1 MKIFKNRRLKG
12 AISIF
17 LVIITI
23 PTMLLSGVLVDGS
36 RMTSARVMAQEGTD
50 LAAASV
56 LASYNQQLK
65 DEFGLFALEENDP
78 GKLKAIFEESLNA
91 TLLAHG
97 MSGDAQ
103 YSERL
108 WEIMKT
114 TLTGQ
119 KSYMGESF
127 LNLYDFNID
136 TCTIEPL
143 YELANQEVL
152 ANQMVEY
159 SKFRGIYIM
168 ADRMDIFNELG
179 DIKKDAE
186 KNQVTAEVMEDK
198 VDTDEKNATA
208 DEVLADLRI
217 EIDDLNLVIKAVSSA
232 QEEYK
237 HSLKAKM
244 EKIRIENT
252 DTEDRLSSSTAAA
265 ANRYGA
271 KQTALKDAA
280 KKACEKAKTVLKK
293 AEKTKK
299 EIEKSI
305 KNLENFCSRNQ
316 GKAADNENV
325 RELLQDAENNIELYK
340 KEYLPEVQKIIDD
353 PILNKMKQDS
363 QIKSNLNRVMKDIDE
378 AITKYIKEIEKIRA
392 SASEDSEEEI
402 EITDYYYYYLRSSES
417 TINADAVMNRS
428 TTRSYEPAIGALV
441 NYFIGKEWNSDN
453 LDPSRKYKKPPSNKD
468 DSSDKFDEEFA
479 KKQSG
484 KSGNSETNQAGEA
497 KQGSVDEEVY
507 NSRPSKTWNPDEGK
521 KNNTDFYNRDNDLS
535 SSKSI
540 LNQGKHS
547 MILDIAEATRDEVLC
562 LSYMFGTF
570 KTRLTGVKKFSS
582 EGMSSEDKNSFYM
595 PKWRYAHPDGELDI
609 RFTPKKDRNTV
620 LRSEIEYLIYGNR
633 SDAANETAVYATI
646 FAERL
651 ANNMIAMYADKEVV
665 NPSCHS
671 AAGVA
676 SAATSGFVPEAVFFW
691 IFLTAW
697 ATTETVIEMNYLIS
711 GGYRIPL
718 IKTNENI
725 LLNKLEFLESDGQGL
740 IENYGETGVFVSYE
754 DYLLILLLIK
764 GRDKRM
770 MRTEDLIEM
779 NIKKGGDSDFTMAN
793 SYTWIHADTK
803 LSIRYLFGN
812 VMPFQETYEKNGY
825 SGRMHFTNTIYQGY

>member
-23 PTMLLSGVLVDGS
+23 PTMLLSGVLIDGS
-36 RMTSARVMAQEGTD
+36 RMASAKAMAQEGTD

-97 MSGDAQ
+97 ISGDAQ

-136 TCTIEPL
+136 TCTVEPL
-143 YELANQEVL
+143 YVLANQEVL

-179 DIKKDAE
+179 DIKKEAE

-208 DEVLADLRI
+208 DEALVDLRT
-217 EIDDLNLVIKAVSSA
+217 EIDALNSA
-232 QEEYK
+232 IEDVDEKKKEYLT
-237 HSLKAKM
+237 SLEIEM

-252 DTEDRLSSSTAAA
+252 DTEEKLILSMGGTG
-265 ANRYGA
+265 YKE

-280 KKACEKAKTVLKK
+280 KKACEKSKTVLKK
-293 AEKTKK
+293 AEKAKK

-305 KNLENFCSRNQ
+305 KNLEKFCSRNQ

-378 AITKYIKEIEKIRA
+378 AITKYIEEIEEIRA

-417 TINADAVMNRS
+417 TIDANAVMSRS
-428 TTRSYEPAIGALV
+428 TTRSYKPAIGALV
-441 NYFIGKEWNSDN
+441 NYFISNKWNSDN
-453 LDPSRKYKKPPSNKD
+453 LDPSRKYEKPPSNED

-484 KSGNSETNQAGEA
+484 KSGNPETNQAGEA
-497 KQGSVDEEVY
+497 KQGSVDEAVY

-595 PKWRYAHPDGELDI
+595 PKWRYAHPDGELDM

-651 ANNMIAMYADKEVV
+651 ANNMIAIYADKNGI
-665 NPSCHS
+665 NPLCHS

-676 SAATSGFVPEAVFFW
+676 SAVTSGFVPEAVFFW

-697 ATTETVIEMNYLIS
+697 ATTETVMEMNYLIS

-725 LLNKLEFLESDGQGL
+725 LLNIDNMESLESDGQGL

-779 NIKKGGDSDFTMAN
+779 NMKKGGDSDFTMAN

>member
-23 PTMLLSGVLVDGS
+23 PTMLLSGVLIDGS
-36 RMTSARVMAQEGTD
+36 RMVSAKAMAQEGTD

-136 TCTIEPL
+136 TCTVEPL
-143 YELANQEVL
+143 YVLANQEVL

-208 DEVLADLRI
+208 DEALVDLRT
-217 EIDDLNLVIKAVSSA
+217 EIDALNSA
-232 QEEYK
+232 IEDVDEKKKEYLT
-237 HSLKAKM
+237 SLEIEMK
-244 EKIRIENT
+244 KIRIENT
-252 DTEDRLSSSTAAA
+252 DTEEKLILSIGGTG
-265 ANRYGA
+265 YKE

-280 KKACEKAKTVLKK
+280 KKVCEKAKTVLKK
-293 AEKTKK
+293 AEKAKK

-305 KNLENFCSRNQ
+305 KNLEKFCSRNQ

-378 AITKYIKEIEKIRA
+378 AITKYIEEIEEIRA

-417 TINADAVMNRS
+417 TIDANAVMSRS

-441 NYFIGKEWNSDN
+441 NYFISNKWNSDN
-453 LDPSRKYKKPPSNKD
+453 LDPSRKYEKPPSNED

-484 KSGNSETNQAGEA
+484 KSGNPETNQAVEA
-497 KQGSVDEEVY
+497 KQGSVDEAVY

-595 PKWRYAHPDGELDI
+595 PKWRYAHPDGELDM

-651 ANNMIAMYADKEVV
+651 ANNMIAIYADKNGI
-665 NPSCHS
+665 NPLCHS
-671 AAGVA
+671 AAAVA

-725 LLNKLEFLESDGQGL
+725 LLNIDNMESLESDGQGL
-740 IENYGETGVFVSYE
+740 IKNYGETGVFVSYE

-779 NIKKGGDSDFTMAN
+779 NMKKGGDSDFTMAN

>member
-136 TCTIEPL
+136 TCTVEPL

-252 DTEDRLSSSTAAA
+252 DTEDRLSSSTAA

-595 PKWRYAHPDGELDI
+595 PKWRYAHPDGELDM

-651 ANNMIAMYADKEVV
+651 ANNMIAMYADKKVV

-754 DYLLILLLIK
+754 DYPLILLLIK

-779 NIKKGGDSDFTMAN
+779 NMKKGGDSDFTMAN

>member
-23 PTMLLSGVLVDGS
+23 PTMLLSGILIDGS
-36 RMTSARVMAQEGTD
+36 RMASARAMAQEGTD

-56 LASYNQQLK
+56 LASYKQQLK

-136 TCTIEPL
+136 TCTVEPL
-143 YELANQEVL
+143 YVLANQEVL

-208 DEVLADLRI
+208 DEVLADLRA
-217 EIDDLNLVIKAVSSA
+217 EIDALNLAIKAVSSA
-232 QEEYK
+232 KEEYK
-237 HSLKAKM
+237 NSLRAKM

-265 ANRYGA
+265 ASRYGT
-271 KQTALKDAA
+271 KQTTLKDAA

-293 AEKTKK
+293 AEKVKK

-325 RELLQDAENNIELYK
+325 RELLQDAENNIKLYK

-378 AITKYIKEIEKIRA
+378 AITKYIEEIEEIRA

-417 TINADAVMNRS
+417 TIDADAAMNRS

-453 LDPSRKYKKPPSNKD
+453 LDPSRKYEKPPSNED

-484 KSGNSETNQAGEA
+484 KSGNPETNQAGEA
-497 KQGSVDEEVY
+497 KQGNVDEAVY

-595 PKWRYAHPDGELDI
+595 PKWRYAHPDGELDM

-651 ANNMIAMYADKEVV
+651 ANNMIAMYADKKVV

-779 NIKKGGDSDFTMAN
+779 NMKKGGDSDFTMAN

>member
-136 TCTIEPL
+136 TCTVEPL

-595 PKWRYAHPDGELDI
+595 PKWRYAHPDGELDM

-651 ANNMIAMYADKEVV
+651 ANNMIAMYADKKVV

-779 NIKKGGDSDFTMAN
+779 NMKKGGDSDFTMAN
-793 SYTWIHADTK
+793 SYTWIHVDTK